1 MRRNRFWNVSVAAAS
16 AAALAGITTEALAQ
30 AQEPAQTRAAAA
42 PALAPAAAAPPS
54 ASSLDQFG
62 WLRGCW
68 AGKVEKYDFIEQWS
82 PPRAGMMVGVSHTM
96 VQDRQ
101 PAAATRTTD
110 YSYLRLEG
118 RADGI
123 YYVAIASGK
132 KEQAFKFDSAREED
146 GRTHYTFTN
155 PGQGFPERIVY
166 VRGTAGWLYANVMG
180 KVGGKQ
186 KDIVYP
192 MRHVDCGTGALIED

>member
-1 MRRNRFWNVSVAAAS
+1 MRRNRFWNVSVAAAC
-16 AAALAGITTEALAQ
+16 AATLVGVTMGALAQ
-30 AQEPAQTRAAAA
+30 TQEPAQTRAAAT
-42 PALAPAAAAPPS
+42 PTPAPAAAAPS
-54 ASSLDQFG
+54 SGSSLDQFG

-96 VQDRQ
+96 VQDKQ
-101 PAAATRTTD
+101 PAATRTGD
-110 YSYLRLEG
+110 YSYLRLEA

-123 YYVAIASGK
+123 YYIAIASGK
-132 KEQAFKFDSAREED
+132 KEEAFKFDSAREED

-166 VRGTAGWLYANVMG
+166 VRGNGGWLYANVIG

-192 MRHVDCGTGALIED
+192 MQHVDCGTGALLQD